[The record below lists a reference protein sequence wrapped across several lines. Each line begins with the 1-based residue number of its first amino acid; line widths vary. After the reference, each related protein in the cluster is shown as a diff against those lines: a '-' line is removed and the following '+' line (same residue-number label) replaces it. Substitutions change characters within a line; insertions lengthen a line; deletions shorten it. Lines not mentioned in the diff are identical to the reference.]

1 MATNINAAADSLLA
15 LAEQFRPI
23 QDVATALKELGSLD
37 QAIAE
42 RKKAYADS
50 IAAHEGVKASVAKA
64 HQDLADV
71 RDHHAKEVGR
81 HNDQAASIIE
91 RAKADAAQII
101 AEAKSKGADEL
112 KDALAAIA
120 VAQDDHSNEINA
132 ADIQLKDLQAKIAE
146 ANSQHKAAVARL
158 AQVTHDIEEMQKL
171 ARKVA

>member
-1 MATNINAAADSLLA
+1 MSTNINAAADSLLA

-42 RKKAYADS
+42 RKKAYAEG

-71 RDHHAKEVGR
+71 RDHHVKEVGR
-81 HNDQAASIIE
+81 HNDQAANIVE
-91 RAKADAAQII
+91 RAKADAAQIVVTAR
-101 AEAKSKGADEL
+101 AEAGKL
-112 KDALAAIA
+112 VKDAQGTIA
-120 VAQDDHSNEINA
+120 GIQADHKATIDAYELH
-132 ADIQLKDLQAKIAE
+132 LKELGVKIAE
-146 ANSQHKAAVARL
+146 ANSQHEAAVARL